1 MTYKNQI
8 MKKLFI
14 LLGLIVSINSYS
26 QFEIQGVIRPRAE
39 YRNGYSTLRDSLV
52 EYAGF
57 ITQRTRLN
65 MKFTKGIIKSAISFY
80 DFRVWGDQPLKKDL
94 ASVGLYEGWVE
105 IAATKKFSIRFG
117 RQSIGY
123 DNYRLISKVNW
134 NQIGASHDLVL
145 LKYRNSGWIVDF
157 GAAYNQAS
165 VNKFGTDY
173 SDLIFNYKTLNFLW
187 LNKKVGKLDIA
198 FQAIADGY
206 QKVET
211 KNTIYLRYTGG
222 LILKYFAEK
231 WDVTLR
237 GFYQGGELQTGQDVS
252 AFYQN
257 INLGIKLSKKFRLLG
272 GMEFFSGNNA
282 TDSLNKTDHAFNIL
296 IGGRHKFNGTMDYF
310 SVPSTTKRAGL
321 VNPYLKLKFIV
332 SKNVDIFADYHFFRL
347 YGDFIDN
354 GKIIDK
360 NLGNEIDLKFKTRI
374 LKYLKL
380 EGGYSFLFATESM
393 EVIKGGNN
401 SYFNSWAYF
410 MVTVDPVL
418 FTTKK

>member
-1 MTYKNQI
+1 
-8 MKKLFI
+8 MKKVI
-14 LLGLIVSINSYS
+14 LLFLIILSINAYS

-105 IAATKKFSIRFG
+105 IEATKNFAIKFG

-173 SDLIFNYKTLNFLW
+173 SELIFNYKTLNFLW
-187 LNKKVGKLDIA
+187 LRREFGKFDIA
-198 FQAIADGY
+198 LLAIADGY
-206 QKVET
+206 QKEGT

-222 LILKYFAEK
+222 LILKYFADK
-231 WDVTLR
+231 WDITAR
-237 GFYQGGELQTGQDVS
+237 GFYQGGKLQTGQDVS

-257 INLGIKLSKKFRLLG
+257 IDLGIKLSKKFRLLG
-272 GMEFFSGNNA
+272 GMELFSGNNA

-296 IGGRHKFNGTMDYF
+296 IGGRHKFNGTMNYF

-354 GKIIDK
+354 GNIIDK

-393 EVIKGGNN
+393 EVIKGGSN

>member
-1 MTYKNQI
+1 
-8 MKKLFI
+8 
-14 LLGLIVSINSYS
+14 
-26 QFEIQGVIRPRAE
+26 
-39 YRNGYSTLRDSLV
+39 LRR
-52 EYAGF
+52 EFG
-57 ITQRTRLN
+57 
-65 MKFTKGIIKSAISFY
+65 KF
-80 DFRVWGDQPLKKDL
+80 
-94 ASVGLYEGWVE
+94 
-105 IAATKKFSIRFG
+105 
-117 RQSIGY
+117 
-123 DNYRLISKVNW
+123 
-134 NQIGASHDLVL
+134 
-145 LKYRNSGWIVDF
+145 
-157 GAAYNQAS
+157 
-165 VNKFGTDY
+165 
-173 SDLIFNYKTLNFLW
+173 
-187 LNKKVGKLDIA
+187 DIA
-198 FQAIADGY
+198 LLAIADGY
-206 QKVET
+206 QKEGT

-231 WDVTLR
+231 WDITAR
-237 GFYQGGELQTGQDVS
+237 GFYQGGKLQTGQDVS

-257 INLGIKLSKKFRLLG
+257 IDLGIKLSKKFRLLG
-272 GMEFFSGNNA
+272 GMELFSGNNA

-296 IGGRHKFNGTMDYF
+296 IGGRHKFNGTMNYF

-347 YGDFIDN
+347 YGNFIDN
-354 GKIIDK
+354 GNIIDK

-393 EVIKGGNN
+393 EVIKGGSN